1 MANRNIE
8 WRFSSSVSPHLG
20 GSWERLMQSAKSALR
35 TVLKER
41 TLKDE
46 VLLTA
51 MSGVTALLNA
61 RPLTYVSVN
70 PHDPQPLTP
79 NHFLTGR
86 PNPGFH
92 VDDAEN
98 FGGLTKRRWL
108 DSQAIITHF
117 WNRWLK
123 EYVPNL
129 IERRKWLRPKRNLAV
144 DDIVL
149 VIMPNVKRGEWPIG
163 HRSSYSRPRWSRT
176 LCWSESHQSSFRTKL
191 KEGRIANQD

>member
-1 MANRNIE
+1 
-8 WRFSSSVSPHLG
+8 
-20 GSWERLMQSAKSALR
+20 
-35 TVLKER
+35 
-41 TLKDE
+41 
-46 VLLTA
+46 

-61 RPLTYVSVN
+61 RPLTHVSVD

-92 VDDAEN
+92 VDDAEE

-108 DSQAIITHF
+108 ESQALITHF

-123 EYVPNL
+123 EYVPDL
-129 IERRKWLRPKRNLAV
+129 IERRKWLRPRRNLAV

-149 VIMPNVKRGEWPIG
+149 VVMPNVKRGEWPIG
-163 HRSSYSRPRWSRT
+163 RITRVIHGQDGVVRSAEVKVIRVATGRKGRQDPSNPPT
-176 LCWSESHQSSFRTKL
+176 KTSSFVRSAHKL
-191 KEGRIANQD
+191 CLLEADEEEDVSSAGNRAGCVADDAK